1 MKNLKKMFVL
11 GLLFVTNVLAYADAT
26 AVATIAE
33 AKQLESYSNI
43 VFTGELTL
51 QYVAV
56 SSAGVNYYAVDA
68 NNEYVRLRCYYWNE
82 LMGSEDQLYAGNV
95 ITISS
100 EMQFVND
107 DNSCATFD
115 LDQMDLAAIE
125 VVGLGERNVPTI
137 VTIEDLKSDTER
149 LYNANFVS
157 IEGAKVE
164 SVLDFYVSP
173 FPINKIVVGE
183 STLDFTM
190 EDIKTAYPA
199 KANIYGFVDYEN
211 GQPKLYIP
219 QFDGF
224 VDPVAFD
231 DISGMKN
238 FDAQLGYDNV
248 EFNSAVLVTDVQSLD
263 DEYIY
268 RVQKNDVTGNP
279 SALQIIIPKD
289 LNLIYQVGDSVNFNI
304 KGNYMPA
311 IYEELVGDIDKMS
324 SVVFEVQ
331 SDISTS
337 LISQDNFVALVPYTS
352 VFTYDTEESWI
363 KYDNCLIT
371 TPKGEFLVSD
381 KYSAIGCV
389 ALCFKN
395 ESTGLFD
402 TLLVANT
409 YYVEAGSPVQANVCG
424 FIGGYKFG
432 EESYSAIMPRSKNDF
447 LSDLVEFDNIAAM
460 KVAGSTPSRDIS
472 YKINSPMAIT
482 GFSSVTD
489 NGYTVYMIFVQDE
502 TGYIQLNHTNKQ
514 IQNELVVGDVITGLT
529 GYYSSYGG
537 TSYYDEE
544 FGYVF
549 ATAPMFE
556 VVASSIVKSE
566 EEYVAKPVEITL
578 AELNDSY
585 ASQLVTLKDVTYQK
599 EVVILSTEDKE
610 LPILRQGE
618 DAWTILAEGY
628 EYAPT
633 MTSITGVYFLYGKLT
648 RFIPRSQE
656 DIVFDNTVAIEDI
669 VADNNLFIQNNIVS
683 ANGAM
688 IEVYDVMGRLVVS
701 GINAVNVANMNMSVM
716 IVKTTYSDNSNFVTK
731 LVNR

>member
-1 MKNLKKMFVL
+1 MKNLKKIFIL
-11 GLLFVTNVLAYADAT
+11 GFLFVTNFLVYADAT
-26 AVATIAE
+26 TVATIAD
-33 AKQLESYSNI
+33 AKKLESYSDV

-82 LMGSEDQLYAGNV
+82 LIGTENQLYAGNI
-95 ITISS
+95 ITISG

-115 LDQMDLAAIE
+115 IDQTDLATIE
-125 VVGLGERNVPTI
+125 VVGLGERNVPI
-137 VTIEDLKSDTER
+137 VVTIDELKADAEKI
-149 LYNANFVS
+149 YNANFVS
-157 IEGAKVE
+157 IEGAKLE
-164 SVLDFYVSP
+164 SILDFYISP
-173 FPINKIVVGE
+173 IPINRIIVGE

-199 KANIYGFVDYEN
+199 KANIYGYVDYEN

-238 FDAQLGYDNV
+238 FDAELGYEDV
-248 EFNSAVLVTDVQSLD
+248 EFNSATLITDVQTVD
-263 DEYIY
+263 DKYIY
-268 RVQKNDVTGNP
+268 RVQKNDATGNP
-279 SALQIIIPKD
+279 SALQIIISKD
-289 LNLIYQVGDSVNFNI
+289 LNLVYQVGDSVNFNI

-311 IYEELVGDIDKMS
+311 VYVEEVGVLDKMS
-324 SVVFEVQ
+324 SVFFEVK
-331 SDISTS
+331 SDISTT
-337 LISQDNFVALVPYTS
+337 LISRNNFVAVLPYTS
-352 VFTYDTEESWI
+352 VFTYDSEENWI
-363 KYDNCLIT
+363 KYDNCLLVT
-371 TPKGEFLVSD
+371 TKGKFLVSD
-381 KYSAIGCV
+381 EYSAIGCV
-389 ALCFKN
+389 ALCLKN
-395 ESTGLFD
+395 GSTGLSD

-409 YYVEAGSPVQANVCG
+409 YYVEAGSPVEANVCG
-424 FIGGYKFG
+424 FIGGYKYG
-432 EESYSAIMPRSKNDF
+432 EESYSALMPRSKNDF
-447 LSDLVEFDNIAAM
+447 LSELVEFDNIAAM
-460 KVAGSTPSRDIS
+460 KAVGSTPSRDIF
-472 YKINSPMAIT
+472 YKLNSAMAIT

-514 IQNELVVGDVITGLT
+514 IQNELAIGDVITGLT
-529 GYYSSYGG
+529 GYYDSYGG
-537 TSYYDEE
+537 TSYYDKD
-544 FGYVF
+544 FGYIF

-556 VVASSIVKSE
+556 INASSIVKSE
-566 EEYVAKPVEITL
+566 EQYVAKPVEITL

-585 ASQLVTLKDVTYQK
+585 ASQLITFKDVTYQK

-610 LPILRQGE
+610 LPILSQGE
-618 DAWTILAEGY
+618 DAWTILAEDY
-628 EYAPT
+628 EYAPK
-633 MTSITGVYFLYGKLT
+633 MTSITGVYFLYSKLT

-656 DIVFDNTVAIEDI
+656 DIVFDNTVAVEDI

-688 IEVYDVMGRLVVS
+688 IEIYDVMGRLVIS
-701 GINAVNVANMNMSVM
+701 GVDEVNVANLNMSVM